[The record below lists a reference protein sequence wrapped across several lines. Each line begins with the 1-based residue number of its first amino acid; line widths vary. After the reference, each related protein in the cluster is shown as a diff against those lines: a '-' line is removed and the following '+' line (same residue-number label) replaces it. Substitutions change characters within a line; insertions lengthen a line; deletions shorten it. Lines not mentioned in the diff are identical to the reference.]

1 MSTDTKTMIIM
12 WGLIIGFGSIL
23 LGIVVYYVFKGY
35 KGTDKLTTR
44 TEKKELQKASA
55 IRGGSDSKETAAN
68 ISFPNTV
75 GSKIGMWLGGG
86 TGILLSIFLKIYSH
100 GSIAVV
106 LWSFFWAGIG
116 AALGYGAE
124 IFLKRKLRN
133 IG

>member
-1 MSTDTKTMIIM
+1 MGTDTKAMIIM

-23 LGIVVYYVFKGY
+23 LGIVSYYVFKGY
-35 KGTDKLTTR
+35 KGNDKH
-44 TEKKELQKASA
+44 EKKELQKASA
-55 IRGGSDSKETAAN
+55 IRGGSDSNETAAI

-75 GSKIGMWLGGG
+75 GSKVGMWLGGG
-86 TGILLSIFLKIYSH
+86 TGILLMVFLKIYSH

-116 AALGYGAE
+116 AALGYGVE
-124 IFLKRKLRN
+124 IFLKRKPRN